1 MGKVARPFEDLQ
13 PAVWHGLMRL
23 AGVGDRNDPI
33 VSAPH
38 QQTRDLIHQAE
49 AVSRADALPA
59 TINDTT
65 QSVEERTAAL
75 RIGERGAGPDGLDHT
90 RGRPDAHNT
99 RQSAHHC
106 RRSDHVPVG
115 DQRDQVLSARECS
128 GPQRDTDIRAKA
140 PAGHQDEPFTAF
152 RVLVGELH
160 GDATAERVTDHRRG
174 PMTQRV
180 EEVAETAGVRL
191 ERVLASWRRRRA
203 TMPRQ
208 IHGDHDA
215 SRREAFEDRVPR
227 SHCAGETVHQYDYRT
242 STELPKRNGPTAHS
256 AALDTTDVD
265 RSHTAHVH
273 QTLAWGHRCRHR
285 QGPERHQV
293 LKI

>member
-13 PAVWHGLMRL
+13 PAVGHGLMRPV
-23 AGVGDRNDPI
+23 GVGDRDDPI

-38 QQTRDLIHQAE
+38 HQTRDLIHQVE
-49 AVSRADALPA
+49 AVSGADALTA

-75 RIGERGAGPDGLDHT
+75 RIGERGARPHGLDHT
-90 RGRPDAHNT
+90 RGRPDAHST
-99 RQSAHHC
+99 RQPAHHR
-106 RRSDHVPVG
+106 RRSDHVPVC
-115 DQRDQVLSARECS
+115 DQRDQVLTARKCS
-128 GPQRDTDIRAKA
+128 GPQRDADISAES

-191 ERVLASWRRRRA
+191 ERVVASWRRGT

-208 IHGDHDA
+208 IHGDHRA
-215 SRREAFEDRVPR
+215 SRRETFEDRVPR
-227 SHCAGETVHQYDYRT
+227 SHRAGEAVHQDDHRT
-242 STELPKRNGPTAHS
+242 RTDLPKRNGPTAHS

-273 QTLAWGHRCRHR
+273 QPWRGAHRCRHR

-293 LKI
+293 LEF